1 MWVIGH
7 NSSGFLKLF
16 LHHDMECQQEKNK
29 YNQRATHIF
38 MYIFIFMHIYAYLCI
53 YLCCNYNNVGMLDSV
68 VVMGVMGV
76 VVLGLADN
84 QEVWVQ
90 ILARAEI
97 LF

>member
-38 MYIFIFMHIYAYLCI
+38 MYIFIFMHIHAYLCH
-53 YLCCNYNNVGMLDSV
+53 NYMYSNVGMLDSV

>member
-38 MYIFIFMHIYAYLCI
+38 MYIFIFIFMHIHAYLCH
-53 YLCCNYNNVGMLDSV
+53 NYMYSNVGMLDSV
-68 VVMGVMGV
+68 VAMGVMGV
-76 VVLGLADN
+76 VVMGLADS
-84 QEVWVQ
+84 QEVGVQ

-97 LF
+97 WF